1 MARTPQDVTDA
12 ELAVLQVLWDR
23 GPATRR
29 QITDA
34 IYPAGGPAHYTT
46 VQKLLERLEAKGH
59 VTKARGAGVLT
70 FAAAVRRE
78 ELISRR
84 LQDVAEKLC
93 GGSLTPLL
101 MNLVRSQPLTPG
113 ELQELQD
120 LVKELSRPGR
130 RKGEPRGKE

>member
-12 ELAVLQVLWDR
+12 ELAVLQVLWEK
-23 GPATRR
+23 GPSTRR

-34 IYPAGGPAHYTT
+34 IYPAGGPAHYPT
-46 VQKLLERLEAKGH
+46 VQKLLERLEGKRY
-59 VTKARGAGVLT
+59 VTRAGGAGVLT
-70 FAAAVRRE
+70 FAAAVERE

-101 MNLVRSQPLTPG
+101 MNLVRSQPLSAG

-120 LVKELSRPGR
+120 LVKELSRQGR
-130 RKGEPRGKE
+130 RKGEP